1 MRLNDLKPADGST
14 RERKRVGRGL
24 GAGQGKTAGR
34 GHKGQHS
41 RSGGFHKIGFE
52 GGQMPLQRRLPHV
65 GFSSP
70 MQASRAELRLDALDK
85 LDGDTVDLA
94 SLIAA
99 GLVPPGAERVK
110 IILAGTVERAFTV
123 KGAEVVPTR
132 GARAAIE
139 KAGGKVEVSG
149 AKAAPAAGKKKASAK
164 KASTKKTS
172 SKKTSTKK
180 ADDKSESASEDESKD

>member
-41 RSGGFHKIGFE
+41 RSGGFHKVGFE

-70 MQASRAELRLDALDK
+70 MKASRAELRLDALGK

-94 SLIAA
+94 ALIAA

-110 IILAGTVERAFTV
+110 IILAGTVERAFTL
-123 KGAEVVPTR
+123 KGTEVVPTR

-139 KAGGKVEVSG
+139 KAGGKMQTPGVEAASG
-149 AKAAPAAGKKKASAK
+149 THK
-164 KASTKKTS
+164 KKTS
-172 SKKTSTKK
+172 VKAGGKAESTSG
-180 ADDKSESASEDESKD
+180 SESKD

>member
-14 RERKRVGRGL
+14 REPKRVGRGL

-34 GHKGQHS
+34 GHKGQHA

-65 GFSSP
+65 GFASP
-70 MQASRAELRLDALDK
+70 MRASRAELRLDALDK

-94 SLIAA
+94 ALIAA
-99 GLVPPGAERVK
+99 NLVPAGAERIK
-110 IILAGTVERAFTV
+110 IILAGTVERAFTL
-123 KGAEVVPTR
+123 KGTEVVPTH

-139 KAGGKVEVSG
+139 KAGGKVEEPG
-149 AKAAPAAGKKKASAK
+149 AKAASAAGKKKASAK
-164 KASTKKTS
+164 KTS
-172 SKKTSTKK
+172 VKK
-180 ADDKSESASEDESKD
+180 ADDKTESASEDESKD

>member
-34 GHKGQHS
+34 GHKGQHA
-41 RSGGFHKIGFE
+41 RSGGFHKVGFE

-70 MQASRAELRLDALDK
+70 MKASRAELRLDALDK

-94 SLIAA
+94 ILIAA

-110 IILAGTVERAFTV
+110 IILAGTVERAFTL
-123 KGAEVVPTR
+123 KGTEVVPTR

-139 KAGGKVEVSG
+139 KAGGKAEAPGVKAVSG
-149 AKAAPAAGKKKASAK
+149 ARKKQ
-164 KASTKKTS
+164 
-172 SKKTSTKK
+172 TSTKAGGK
-180 ADDKSESASEDESKD
+180 TESASGSESKD

>member
-34 GHKGQHS
+34 GHKGQRS
-41 RSGGFHKIGFE
+41 RSGGFHKVGFE

-70 MQASRAELRLDALDK
+70 MKGSRAELRLDALGK

-94 SLIAA
+94 TLIAA
-99 GLVPPGAERVK
+99 GLVPPGAARVK

-123 KGAEVVPTR
+123 KGTEVVPTR

-139 KAGGKVEVSG
+139 KAGGKMEVPG
-149 AKAAPAAGKKKASAK
+149 AKAASGTRK
-164 KASTKKTS
+164 KKTS
-172 SKKTSTKK
+172 AKAGGKTESTSR
-180 ADDKSESASEDESKD
+180 SESKG